1 MLSTI
6 TFIIIYLH
14 ILCTTSQS
22 LSNVSRIPDS
32 HANQTADTDVAT
44 PELPSTH
51 RTLSINFEDVNR
63 SHGDEPFPI
72 QIPRVLSA
80 LSKYQTLLRR
90 DIQNHFIF
98 HQHDYY
104 EYPLYII
111 CLSRFGD
118 LSTRITN
125 EEVIWVLEQVKLEL
139 LSRWRQG
146 EHYLVWSLD
155 WHVFHGEQELLHGI
169 TKLADRRILPPHRL
183 RNRRKSIG

>member
-1 MLSTI
+1 MRFGT
-6 TFIIIYLH
+6 TFIIFFVH
-14 ILCTTSQS
+14 VLCTTSRS
-22 LSNVSRIPDS
+22 LSILSLIRYNHV
-32 HANQTADTDVAT
+32 NQTVGTDVAA
-44 PELPSTH
+44 PELQSTH
-51 RTLSINFEDVNR
+51 RTLSIDLEDVNR

-72 QIPRVLSA
+72 QIPRALSA
-80 LSKYQTLLRR
+80 LSKYQALLRR
-90 DIQNHFIF
+90 DIRNHFPF

-111 CLSRFGD
+111 CLSHTAD
-118 LSTRITN
+118 LSTSITN

-169 TKLADRRILPPHRL
+169 TKLADRRILPPHHL
-183 RNRRKSIG
+183 QNRRMSIG